1 MDRTGGVL
9 DAGND
14 VEGCLAAV
22 HAVGIASLLSP
33 DQPVLT
39 AEIRRVGGQARLEP
53 YRYSAFGSFLD
64 LPPDSERGR
73 RDIAVEAAS
82 LP

>member
-22 HAVGIASLLSP
+22 HAMGIASLVSL
-33 DQPVLT
+33 DRPVLT
-39 AEIRRVGGQARLEP
+39 AEISRVGDQARQEP
-53 YRYSAFGSFLD
+53 YRYSAFGSFVD
-64 LPPDSERGR
+64 LPPDSERRR
-73 RDIAVEAAS
+73 RDVAVEAAS

>member
-22 HAVGIASLLSP
+22 HAMGIASLVSL
-33 DQPVLT
+33 DRPVLT
-39 AEIRRVGGQARLEP
+39 AEISRVGEQARREP
-53 YRYSAFGSFLD
+53 YRYSGFGSVVD
-64 LPPDSERGR
+64 LPPDSEWGR
-73 RDIAVEAAS
+73 RDVAVEAAS

>member
-22 HAVGIASLLSP
+22 HAMGIASLVSL
-33 DQPVLT
+33 DRPVLT
-39 AEIRRVGGQARLEP
+39 AEINRVGNQARKEP
-53 YRYSAFGSFLD
+53 YRYSAFASFVD

-73 RDIAVEAAS
+73 RDVAVEAAS

>member
-22 HAVGIASLLSP
+22 HELGLASLLTL
-33 DQPVLT
+33 DRPVLT
-39 AEIRRVGGQARLEP
+39 AEVRRVGEQAKQER

-73 RDIAVEAAS
+73 RDVAVEAAS